1 VRDVPVP
8 PWRTPPKTTHA
19 RVPITQ
25 DAIVT
30 AALRVLDGETLEA
43 VSMRRV
49 AQELDTGPASLYAH
63 VANKKELL
71 DLMYDRV
78 VGEIELPTTPDPARW
93 REQARDLLL
102 AMHRTLS
109 AHSDVAAVALANVP
123 TGPNALRVTEIL
135 LQILRAGGVPAQA
148 AAWFLD
154 RVALYVSADAYE
166 GTLWPDKMAGD
177 VEQFVDSIQGYL
189 GSLPADQFPA
199 ITSHVA
205 ELTTGDT
212 GERFLFGLD
221 LMLGGLA
228 ALVPER

>member
-1 VRDVPVP
+1 
-8 PWRTPPKTTHA
+8 
-19 RVPITQ
+19 
-25 DAIVT
+25 
-30 AALRVLDGETLEA
+30 
-43 VSMRRV
+43 MRRV
-49 AQELDTGPASLYAH
+49 ALELDTGPASLYAH

-78 VGEIELPTTPDPARW
+78 VGEIELPGAPDPARW
-93 REQARDLLL
+93 REQARDLLVT
-102 AMHRTLS
+102 MHRTLS
-109 AHSDVAAVALANVP
+109 AHSDIARAALANIP
-123 TGPNALRVTEIL
+123 TGPNALRVTEAL

-166 GTLWPDKMAGD
+166 ATLWPQTTVGEPAELVGSL
-177 VEQFVDSIQGYL
+177 QAYFR
-189 GSLPADQFPA
+189 SLPADQFPA
-199 ITSHVA
+199 TIAHIA
-205 ELTTGDT
+205 ELTSGQT